1 MVGNAKLVDLILTHI
16 SQLKTRISFWKG
28 VVCILKYLI
37 SFWGWLRNNLRSL
50 HVRRF
55 TFFIDAFLVKL
66 QNEMRSWSTWFWH
79 TNHDW
84 KLEFHFEKGCLHPQV
99 FDFVLRLTVQQS
111 SQFTKLH
118 EFQLL
123 FVCCVVAW
131 SWALLPFVMS
141 RLAVSIFSMIG
152 GIMYAVALIMS
163 LQSVVSA
170 LRLPDTSWWAGSNSL
185 RHFKH

>member
-1 MVGNAKLVDLILTHI
+1 
-16 SQLKTRISFWKG
+16 
-28 VVCILKYLI
+28 
-37 SFWGWLRNNLRSL
+37 
-50 HVRRF
+50 
-55 TFFIDAFLVKL
+55 
-66 QNEMRSWSTWFWH
+66 
-79 TNHDW
+79 
-84 KLEFHFEKGCLHPQV
+84 
-99 FDFVLRLTVQQS
+99 VQQS

-170 LRLPDTSWWAGSNSL
+170 LRLPDTSW
-185 RHFKH
+185 